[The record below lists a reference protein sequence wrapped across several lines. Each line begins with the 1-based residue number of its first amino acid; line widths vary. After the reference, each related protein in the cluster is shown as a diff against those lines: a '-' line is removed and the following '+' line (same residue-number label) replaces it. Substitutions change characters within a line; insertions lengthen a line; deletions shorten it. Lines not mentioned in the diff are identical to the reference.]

1 VDNGGVI
8 LKKDNLKI
16 FLKGKRKLLIIII
29 STVLILALGSTAL
42 GLFIN
47 VGIDVDISSIEKV
60 GTDIVIVP
68 SANGEPLSLYKP
80 DGNDG
85 ISSEPFKILSFTD
98 THFDTYRK
106 KGKYSME
113 YMVANIQREKP
124 DLVVFVGD
132 IITSSSNKK
141 RVLQFCEVMEKL
153 EVYWVTVLG
162 NHEGDNFRSI
172 SREEFIEIYA
182 SYPHCLIDA
191 EKKYTSNNEEV
202 WGNGNTQIN
211 VLTEGGV
218 VSQSLFFIDSGN
230 RVSKEDAKALNID
243 KESYDF
249 VKESQIRWYEE
260 RVEALP
266 LGTKSMIFVHI
277 PLPEYQE
284 AVDDAVNNP
293 DGTFDYAAISAEGT
307 NVLFGKSNEGVS
319 SSDHNSG
326 LFDSIVSKGSTQAV
340 ICGHDHVNNYR
351 ILYKNVLLCYNRS
364 SGYSSYNI
372 VTKGMSDK
380 LEQGASIYSIN
391 QDGTLSFGDIINR
404 DYFDDSEVLKLY

>member
-1 VDNGGVI
+1 LRKDS
-8 LKKDNLKI
+8 LKT
-16 FLKGKRKLLIIII
+16 FLKENKKLIIII
-29 STVLILALGSTAL
+29 ISVVLVLALGSTAL
-42 GLFIN
+42 GLFVN

-60 GTDIVIVP
+60 GTDTVVVP
-68 SANGEPLSLYKP
+68 AANGEPLSLYKP
-80 DGNDG
+80 DGNGG
-85 ISSEPFKILSFTD
+85 ISSEPFKILAFTD

-106 KGKYSME
+106 KGKYTME

-132 IITSSSNKK
+132 IVTSSSNRK
-141 RVLQFCEVMEKL
+141 RAEQIAEVMEKL

-172 SREEFIEIYA
+172 SREKFIEIYS
-182 SYPHCLIDA
+182 SYPHCLIDSG
-191 EKKYTSNNEEV
+191 KKITSDNEEV
-202 WGNGNTQIN
+202 WGNGKTQIN

-230 RVSKEDAKALNID
+230 RVSKEDAQTLNID
-243 KESYDF
+243 TESYDF
-249 VKESQIRWYEE
+249 VKESQIKWYEE

-266 LGTKSMIFVHI
+266 VGTKSMIFVHI

-284 AVDDAVNNP
+284 AEDDAVKNP
-293 DGTFDYAAISAEGT
+293 DGTFDYEATSAKGT
-307 NVLFGKSNEGVS
+307 KVLFGKSRESVS
-319 SSDHNSG
+319 SSDYNSG
-326 LFDSIVSKGSTQAV
+326 FFDSIVSKGSTQAV

-364 SGYSSYNI
+364 SGYSSYSV

-380 LEQGASIYSIN
+380 LEQGASIYYVN

-404 DYFDDSEVLKLY
+404 DYFDDTEVMKLY